1 LSSKTK
7 TESNLTELALAVLLL
22 ALLALLTANI
32 LVYLIASKHNDE
44 ICRAV
49 TIAAAKAAVAGE
61 DKKNAYMA
69 AWQELGLGGYG
80 GFFLDAPKIA
90 AYSDETTNNKRR
102 IKVQTKCFARVPVS
116 NLILAD
122 DLKKALTLKRTYL
135 VEIGLAPST
144 ERSDKS
150 IEDEDSNDSKDSPT
164 NVKESSNGAKQ
175 SPRGAK
181 KSSSDGKESKDT
193 GNSDSSNNKSN

>member
-7 TESNLTELALAVLLL
+7 TESNLTELAVAVLLL

-32 LVYLIASKHNDE
+32 LVFIIASKHNDE

-61 DKKNAYMA
+61 DKKNVYMA

-80 GFFLDAPKIA
+80 GFFIDAPKIA
-90 AYSDETTNNKRR
+90 AFSDETSNNKRR

-116 NLILAD
+116 NLIIAD
-122 DLKKALTLKRTYL
+122 DIKKALTLKRTYL
-135 VEIGLAPST
+135 VEIGLA
-144 ERSDKS
+144 EDAEKSDKS
-150 IEDEDSNDSKDSPT
+150 VDD
-164 NVKESSNGAKQ
+164 
-175 SPRGAK
+175 
-181 KSSSDGKESKDT
+181 
-193 GNSDSSNNKSN
+193 